1 VALEAA
7 AKAVVVSIANACA
20 CIDDDIDIGQLVLML
35 TKGFS
40 DQALDP
46 IASDCI
52 ADDTCGS
59 GQSEAR
65 RMVAAVTD
73 EHGEHCIAQSARV
86 AIDAIELR
94 FFVKPLSR
102 GEGSG

>member
-7 AKAVVVSIANACA
+7 AQAVVVGFANARA
-20 CIDDDIDIGQLVLML
+20 CIDDDIDIGQLVLVL

-46 IASDCI
+46 IASNRI
-52 ADDTCGS
+52 ADYTCRS
-59 GQSEAR
+59 GQPEAR
-65 RMVAAVTD
+65 RMVAGVTD
-73 EHGEHCIAQSARV
+73 EHGEHCVAQTARV